1 MSSRGFLRPSRPLQ
15 RAEIT
20 ALALFSII
28 ALAQGWTGAALTHV
42 LPFVQDDYRLSDA
55 AVFDLMTVIR
65 VTSLLAIAFSW
76 WGDRRGRRRPLLI
89 AFALL
94 PVATLL
100 SAVSV
105 GAAWLTAAQAA
116 ARVGTIALSGLA
128 LVVLGEEV
136 GTDVRGYAV
145 GAYALVGAMGTGLG
159 LLLRP
164 LGAGSDDGWRLLFA
178 LSAIPLLALPLLTR
192 RLKESRLFVA
202 PSKRLPLTAVLHSAH
217 ARRFWPLAILAFA
230 VSAFTTPAANLAL
243 IRLEQDLGW
252 GAGSASL
259 VVAVTSA
266 PGVLLGVLGGGRL
279 ADAIGRRPTE
289 ALALTV
295 GVGGGFAFYL
305 VDGGWPMILGILISN
320 LGAFAFAPAFAAHR
334 VELFPTAL
342 RATAVAW
349 IVNAAIVGGIFGFA
363 AGRFVVEAWG
373 ISGTVAAL
381 GVFVLVAMVFII
393 PLPETRGVTLDR
405 TEPVADSRPAGV

>member
-1 MSSRGFLRPSRPLQ
+1 LLRPSRPLQ

-20 ALALFSII
+20 ALALFSVI

-76 WGDRRGRRRPLLI
+76 WGDRRGRRLPLLI

-145 GAYALVGAMGTGLG
+145 GVYALVGAMGTGLG

-164 LGAGSDDGWRLLFA
+164 LGADGDDGWRLLFA
-178 LSAIPLLALPLLTR
+178 LSAIPLLALPLLIR

-202 PSKRLPLTAVLHSAH
+202 PPTRLPLTTVLHSAH

-243 IRLEQDLGW
+243 LRLEQDLGW
-252 GAGSASL
+252 SAGGASL
-259 VVAVTSA
+259 LVAATSA
-266 PGVLLGVLGGGRL
+266 PGVILGVLGGGRL
-279 ADAIGRRPTE
+279 ADAVGRRPTE

-295 GVGGGFAFYL
+295 GVGGGLAFYL
-305 VDGGWPMILGILISN
+305 VDGGWPMVVGILLSN

-334 VELFPTAL
+334 VELFPTAV

-363 AGRFVVEAWG
+363 AGRFVVDAWG
-373 ISGTVAAL
+373 ISRTVAAL
-381 GVFVLVAMVFII
+381 GVFVLAAMVFII
-393 PLPETRGVTLDR
+393 PLPETRGMTL
-405 TEPVADSRPAGV
+405 EPGTDSPFTAV